1 MFSDWSDWSDG
12 SDWSDQSD
20 KSENPNKK
28 IKTLYNYD
36 KRMDLLERV

>member
-1 MFSDWSDWSDG
+1 MFSDQSDLSDPSDW
-12 SDWSDQSD
+12 SD